1 MPLLGWIILFT
12 AVGGIASAAFAGLF
26 LLLPEKTGLRMLPHF
41 VSFATGA
48 LIGAALLGLLPEA
61 MQSVGPGGA
70 HAIGVALVVGLGVFF
85 IIEKLVLWRHAHSH
99 EHEDPTER
107 EVAPRRVADSVADD
121 EAAEG
126 HGARVVTAE
135 RARSVAFA
143 GDVGRQAA
151 ALGDSGALA
160 QSHAVATASQGA
172 RERDH
177 EQSHGGHWQDHRGY
191 EHGRGAPGHEPG
203 HGRAR
208 QEHGDGH
215 SEYGQG
221 DGGLVH
227 GHSERGRGDSGH
239 GRGHRES
246 GPGDRGHR
254 RDSEPG
260 HGDRGH
266 GHDHGG
272 HGHDHGREG
281 AAGVLVLIGDSI
293 HNALDG
299 ILIAAAFLTSVPLG
313 LVTTL
318 AVAAHEIPHRVG
330 DFALLL
336 HAGMSRQRAMFLNMA
351 TGLASV
357 LGGIVAYF
365 GLSKAQGALP
375 YALALAA
382 AGFLYIAVA
391 GLIPGLHRRADPR
404 TSLAQVLL
412 MGLGVG
418 VIAWAESL
426 TG

>member
-1 MPLLGWIILFT
+1 LPLLGWIVLFT

-61 MQSVGPGGA
+61 MESVGPGGA

-107 EVAPRRVADSVADD
+107 EVAARGVTDTLAHDD
-121 EAAEG
+121 AAEG
-126 HGARVVTAE
+126 HDAQALGAE
-135 RARSVAFA
+135 RAAQSVAFA
-143 GDVGRQAA
+143 GNVGGQPAVH
-151 ALGDSGALA
+151 GGAFA
-160 QSHAVATASQGA
+160 QS
-172 RERDH
+172 RP
-177 EQSHGGHWQDHRGY
+177 GGL
-191 EHGRGAPGHEPG
+191 A
-203 HGRAR
+203 
-208 QEHGDGH
+208 
-215 SEYGQG
+215 GQG
-221 DGGLVH
+221 
-227 GHSERGRGDSGH
+227 
-239 GRGHRES
+239 
-246 GPGDRGHR
+246 
-254 RDSEPG
+254 
-260 HGDRGH
+260 
-266 GHDHGG
+266 GHDHGSDPGNERG
-272 HGHDHGREG
+272 HDHGHIHSRGHNAPGHNAEARDQDHGGNDHGHNHGGHDHGRDG

-299 ILIAAAFLTSVPLG
+299 ILIAAAFLTNVPLG
-313 LVTTL
+313 LVTTV

-336 HAGMSRQRAMFLNMA
+336 HAGMSRKRAMFLNMA

-365 GLSKAQGALP
+365 GLSEAQGALP

-404 TSLAQVLL
+404 TSLAQVVL

-426 TG
+426 TH

>member
-1 MPLLGWIILFT
+1 LPLLGWIVLFT

-61 MQSVGPGGA
+61 MQAVGPGGA
-70 HAIGVALVVGLGVFF
+70 HAIGAALVVGFGVFF

-99 EHEDPTER
+99 NGR
-107 EVAPRRVADSVADD
+107 ES
-121 EAAEG
+121 
-126 HGARVVTAE
+126 
-135 RARSVAFA
+135 
-143 GDVGRQAA
+143 
-151 ALGDSGALA
+151 
-160 QSHAVATASQGA
+160 
-172 RERDH
+172 
-177 EQSHGGHWQDHRGY
+177 
-191 EHGRGAPGHEPG
+191 
-203 HGRAR
+203 
-208 QEHGDGH
+208 EHGDAH
-215 SEYGQG
+215 
-221 DGGLVH
+221 DH
-227 GHSERGRGDSGH
+227 N
-239 GRGHRES
+239 
-246 GPGDRGHR
+246 
-254 RDSEPG
+254 
-260 HGDRGH
+260 
-266 GHDHGG
+266 GHDHDHG
-272 HGHDHGREG
+272 HGHDHGRGG

-299 ILIAAAFLTSVPLG
+299 ILIAAAFLTNVPLG

-336 HAGMSRQRAMFLNMA
+336 HAGMSRRRALFLNMA

-365 GLSKAQGALP
+365 GLNKAQEALP

-404 TSLAQVLL
+404 TSLTQVLL

-426 TG
+426 TH